1 MNSTSLEALR
11 TRLDPKTQEW
21 LRANPGSVII
31 PRSVTEAL
39 LRASDQQ
46 EPLEGV
52 DLHDQLRLSPL
63 DRNFIKSVAVSSP
76 VDHPVPSDRPEGYGH
91 VPGHP
96 VAKDAPGLRDSV
108 GWVEM
113 RRW

>member
-52 DLHDQLRLSPL
+52 DLHDQFLLSSL
-63 DRNFIKSVAVSSP
+63 DGTFIRSVAVSNP
-76 VDHPVPSDRPEGYGH
+76 AGHPVP
-91 VPGHP
+91 P
-96 VAKDAPGLRDSV
+96 VTS
-108 GWVEM
+108 
-113 RRW
+113 